1 MDNDIMLP
9 NNIRYMLLLI
19 LEKDGNIEELKNIG
33 YSYEKISEIIN
44 NEIKVGTIVLENNKF
59 QITQEGV
66 ILKDKLITSLNYS
79 NLETLV
85 SPQISNMI
93 IEKKDD
99 SFFIPSQ
106 NDLPD

>member
-1 MDNDIMLP
+1 MDNDITLP

-44 NEIKVGTIVLENNKF
+44 NEIKVGTILLENNRF
-59 QITQEGV
+59 QITQKGI
-66 ILKDKLITSLNYS
+66 ILKNELIASLNYS

-85 SPQISNMI
+85 SPQISNI
-93 IEKKDD
+93 ITEKKDD